1 MKTIAIYPGSFN
13 QFHLGH
19 LEVVQKALQVFD
31 IVLVAKG
38 INPAKKDSTREPW
51 GEVKLPKGANYVEFT
66 GLTADLAKRVG
77 ACAVIKGI
85 RNAQDLEDER
95 VQQFYNAKF
104 GLDVPTFYVLA
115 SPETMCISSTAER
128 IVKKFKKGKL

>member
-1 MKTIAIYPGSFN
+1 MKSIVVYPGSFN
-13 QFHLGH
+13 PFTLGH

-31 IVLVAKG
+31 VVLVARG
-38 INPAKKDSTREPW
+38 INPAKEGSVNRAW
-51 GEVKLPKGANYVEFT
+51 GDVKLPKGASYIEFT

-85 RNAQDLEDER
+85 RNAADLEDER
-95 VQQFYNAKF
+95 TQQFYNAKF
-104 GLDVPTFYVLA
+104 GLEVPTFFVLA

-128 IVKKFKKGKL
+128 MIKKFKKGK